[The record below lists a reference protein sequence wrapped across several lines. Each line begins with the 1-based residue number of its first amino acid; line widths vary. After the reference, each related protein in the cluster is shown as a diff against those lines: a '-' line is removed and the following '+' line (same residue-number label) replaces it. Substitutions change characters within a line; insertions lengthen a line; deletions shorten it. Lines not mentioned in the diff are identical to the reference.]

1 LRFASKLFAIPAR
14 QLVPRAK
21 VISWASIDTPRE
33 AVWRPLI
40 PTLLARFVQLW
51 RSVGWLVL
59 MSALTLFGAVGV
71 VVNVNHLRLQRLV
84 AREMRALIGVTP
96 STKPRPALGDLP
108 PPVARYREL
117 ALGDRAPVQTLRLR
131 HVGTFCM
138 SSTAMPLPIRGV
150 QLFTSDPPGFVWSAR
165 VQIFPGLWVDARDM
179 AANGEGSMRVLL
191 DSTVRIADA
200 RGPELD
206 QGSALRLLAEMVW
219 YPTALFD
226 ARYVTWSA
234 IDAAHAVA
242 TLRFGE
248 RQVSGTFEFGV
259 DGLPVGMTADRF
271 MDKRGLRPWGGTYRD
286 WRSVSGMLVP
296 FEAMVTWQ
304 LESGPFTYAHWLVE
318 AMDYDVTEP

>member
-1 LRFASKLFAIPAR
+1 M
-14 QLVPRAK
+14 V
-21 VISWASIDTPRE
+21 
-33 AVWRPLI
+33 
-40 PTLLARFVQLW
+40 
-51 RSVGWLVL
+51 WLVV

-71 VVNVNHLRLQRLV
+71 VVNVNKLRLQGLV
-84 AREMRALIGVTP
+84 AREMRALTAVAP
-96 STKPRPALGDLP
+96 STKPLPAVGYLP

-117 ALGDRAPVQTLRLR
+117 ALGDRAPVRTLELR

-138 SSTAMPLPIRGV
+138 SPTAKPLPIRGT

-165 VQIFPGLWVDARDM
+165 VRMFPGIWIDARDM

-191 DSTVRIADA
+191 DSTVTIADA

-234 IDAAHAVA
+234 IDAAHSVA

-248 RQVSGTFEFGV
+248 RQVSGTFEFGA
-259 DGLPVGMTADRF
+259 DGLPVSMSAERS

-286 WRSVSGMLVP
+286 WRSVSGMRVP
-296 FEAMVTWQ
+296 FEATVSWQ

-318 AMDYDVTEP
+318 AMDYDVRVP

>member
-1 LRFASKLFAIPAR
+1 MAS
-14 QLVPRAK
+14 
-21 VISWASIDTPRE
+21 
-33 AVWRPLI
+33 
-40 PTLLARFVQLW
+40 ARFVHALGT
-51 RSVGWLVL
+51 VGWLLL
-59 MSALTLFGAVGV
+59 MSSITLFGAVGV
-71 VVNVNHLRLQRLV
+71 VVNVNQLRLQRLV
-84 AREMRALIGVTP
+84 AREMRALIAVIP
-96 STKPRPALGDLP
+96 STKPRPAVFDLP

-117 ALGDRAPVQTLRLR
+117 ALGDRAPVHTLELR

-138 SSTAMPLPIRGV
+138 SSTAKPLPIRGV

-165 VQIFPGLWVDARDM
+165 VQMFPGIWVDARDM
-179 AANGEGSMRVLL
+179 AANGLGSMRVLL
-191 DSTVRIADA
+191 DSTVPIADVH
-200 RGPELD
+200 GPELD

-248 RQVSGTFEFGV
+248 RDVSGTFEFGV
-259 DGLPVGMTADRF
+259 DGLPVGMSAERF
-271 MDKRGLRPWGGTYRD
+271 MDKGGLRPWGGTYRD
-286 WRSVSGMLVP
+286 WRRVSGMLVP

-318 AMDYDVTEP
+318 AIDYDVTEP